1 MYLKHFGFDA
11 APFAINPDPR
21 FLYLS
26 QQHQEA
32 LAHLLYGLG
41 EGGGFVM
48 LSGEVGAGKTTLCYS
63 LLEHLGGDIDVAFIM
78 NPRLGAV
85 ELLAALCDELHV
97 PYPPATESCKVL
109 IDGLNRFL
117 LENHAKGRRTV
128 AVIDE
133 AQHLSTD
140 VLEQIR
146 LLTNL
151 ETPTTKLLQIIL
163 VGQPELS
170 DLLARREVRQVDQRI
185 TARYHLGP
193 LNEAETKRYVHHRLR
208 VAGGNPDLF
217 SAKALAEIF
226 RVSGGVPRLINVIC
240 DRALLGA
247 YTLDRLRVDIP
258 IVRKAAREVYRMP
271 RRAALPTWQQ
281 FAAALFVLLAVASLV
296 PWSGNHGDASVPLTV
311 PHADRTPLPTEP
323 LRPPLSV
330 AALEQAEDEPA
341 AVAPVSVQPGLPAL
355 LQWVADPIFAEE
367 RHALGQVVQLWR
379 PRHAFQASS
388 CGALAD
394 AGLRCLRLRKG
405 WERLLRLNLPAVLKL
420 RIKDGEE
427 RFVALIGGDSQSVS
441 LAGKDGKTLTY
452 PLADLLPLWIGEST
466 VVWRPPTKRKTYF
479 MPGTTHS
486 AVALLRQ
493 QLAASGFPALPEGPP
508 ERFDAALSEAVTRF
522 QRTLG
527 IRADGIIGPETQV
540 GLAAALPRS
549 GVPTLRDNVT
559 PSQGRS

>member
-26 QQHQEA
+26 HQHQEA

-63 LLEHLGGDIDVAFIM
+63 LLENLGGDVDVAFIM

-109 IDGLNRFL
+109 IDALNRFL
-117 LENHAKGRRTV
+117 LENHSKGRRTV

-193 LNEAETKRYVHHRLR
+193 LNEAETQRYVHHRLR
-208 VAGGNPDLF
+208 VAGGNADLF
-217 SAKALAEIF
+217 STRALAEIF
-226 RVSGGVPRLINVIC
+226 RTSGGVPRLINVIC

-247 YTLDRLRVDIP
+247 YTLDRLRVDVP
-258 IVRKAAREVYRMP
+258 IVRKAAREVHRIP
-271 RRAALPTWQQ
+271 TQAALPRWQKV
-281 FAAALFVLLAVASLV
+281 AGVLFVVVAVASLV
-296 PWSGNHGDASVPLTV
+296 PWPGRHGESAVSLTVARNDPTAPPAEPITPPQPVAALDPPKGDAGQVMPV
-311 PHADRTPLPTEP
+311 N
-323 LRPPLSV
+323 LRPPR
-330 AALEQAEDEPA
+330 
-341 AVAPVSVQPGLPAL
+341 PAL
-355 LQWVADPIFAEE
+355 HLWVADPVFAQE
-367 RHALGQVVQLWR
+367 RQALGQVVQLWQPQR
-379 PRHAFQASS
+379 AFEAIS
-388 CGALAD
+388 CAPLID
-394 AGLRCLRLRKG
+394 AGLRCLHLRRG

-420 RIKDGEE
+420 RLNDGQS
-427 RFVALIGGDSQSVS
+427 RFVALIGGDSEHAW
-441 LAGKDGKTLTY
+441 LAGKDGTALSY
-452 PLADLLPLWIGEST
+452 PLVELLPLWTGESI
-466 VVWRPPTKRKTYF
+466 VLWKPPTKRKTYF
-479 MPGTTHS
+479 MPGNTYS
-486 AVALLRQ
+486 GIPLMRRQ
-493 QLAASGFPALPEGPP
+493 LEASGFPAMPEGPP
-508 ERFDAALSEAVTRF
+508 ERFDATLREAVIAF
-522 QRTLG
+522 QQTLG
-527 IRADGIIGPETQV
+527 IRADGIIGPETQAD
-540 GLAAALPRS
+540 LSAALPRS
-549 GVPTLRDNVT
+549 GMPTLRDGAN
-559 PSQGRS
+559 P

>member
-26 QQHQEA
+26 HQHQEA

-63 LLEHLGGDIDVAFIM
+63 LLEHLGGDVDVAFIM

-109 IDGLNRFL
+109 IDALNRFL
-117 LENHAKGRRTV
+117 LENHSKGRRTV

-193 LNEAETKRYVHHRLR
+193 LNEAETQRYVHHRLR
-208 VAGGNPDLF
+208 VAGGNADLF
-217 SAKALAEIF
+217 STRALAEIF
-226 RVSGGVPRLINVIC
+226 RASGGVPRLINVIC

-247 YTLDRLRVDIP
+247 YTLDRLRVDVP
-258 IVRKAAREVYRMP
+258 IVRKAAREVHRIP
-271 RRAALPTWQQ
+271 TQAALPRWQK
-281 FAAALFVLLAVASLV
+281 FAGVLFGVVAVASLV
-296 PWSGNHGDASVPLTV
+296 PWPGSHSESSVSLTV
-311 PHADRTPLPTEP
+311 ARGDPATPPTQPILPP
-323 LRPPLSV
+323 QLV
-330 AALEQAEDEPA
+330 AALEPPRDNPA
-341 AVAPVSVQPGLPAL
+341 VVTPVNPRPGPPV
-355 LQWVADPIFAEE
+355 LQVWATDPIFAEE
-367 RHALGQVVQLWR
+367 RHALGQVVQLWQPQR
-379 PRHAFQASS
+379 ALEAIS
-388 CGALAD
+388 CAAVVD
-394 AGLRCLRLRKG
+394 AGLRCLHLRRG
-405 WERLLRLNLPAVLKL
+405 WEPLLRLNLPAVLKL
-420 RIKDGEE
+420 RLNDGQG
-427 RFVALIGGDSQSVS
+427 RFVALIGGDSEHAH
-441 LAGKDGKTLTY
+441 LAGKDGAALSY
-452 PLADLLPLWIGEST
+452 SLAELLPVWTGEST
-466 VVWRPPTKRKTYF
+466 VLWMPPTKRKTYF
-479 MPGTTHS
+479 MPGTAHS
-486 AVALLRQ
+486 GIPLLRQ
-493 QLAASGFPALPEGPP
+493 QLAASGFPAMPEGPP
-508 ERFDAALSEAVTRF
+508 ERFDATLSEAVTRF

-527 IRADGIIGPETQV
+527 IRADGIIGPETQAC
-540 GLAAALPRS
+540 LSAALPRS
-549 GVPTLRDNVT
+549 GMPTLRDRAS
-559 PSQGRS
+559 P